1 MQDAKDYE
9 MDATL
14 NVRLNASL
22 KERGDKVLRENGIS
36 ASAAVRA
43 LWREMASTRSLP
55 SFLEDATNE
64 AAAKEA
70 KTQALDQLAGVAQ
83 GLLSNM
89 SDEELDA
96 VGMAR
101 YE

>member
-1 MQDAKDYE
+1 

-64 AAAKEA
+64 AAAKKA

>member
-1 MQDAKDYE
+1 

-36 ASAAVRA
+36 ASTAVRA
-43 LWREMASTRSLP
+43 LWHEMASTRSLP
-55 SFLEDATNE
+55 SFLKDATDG
-64 AAAKEA
+64 AAAKKA
-70 KTQALDQLAGVAQ
+70 KARALGQLVGVAQ
-83 GLLSNM
+83 GSLSNL

-96 VGMAR
+96 IGTAR

>member
-1 MQDAKDYE
+1 

-14 NVRLNASL
+14 NVRMSAPL

-36 ASAAVRA
+36 TSAAVRA
-43 LWREMASTRSLP
+43 LWQELATTRSLP
-55 SFLEDATNE
+55 DFLEAL
-64 AAAKEA
+64 
-70 KTQALDQLAGVAQ
+70 TQEPSGRKSKLIALDALAGVAQ
-83 GLLSNM
+83 GSLSNL
-89 SDEELDA
+89 SDEELES

>member
-1 MQDAKDYE
+1 

-14 NVRLNASL
+14 NVRMSASL
-22 KERGDKVLRENGIS
+22 KERGDKVLRDNGIS
-36 ASAAVRA
+36 TSAAVRA
-43 LWREMASTRSLP
+43 LWREMASTRALP
-55 SFLEDATNE
+55 DFLKKATSE
-64 AAAKEA
+64 AEA
-70 KTQALDQLAGVAQ
+70 KKAKVRALEQLAGIAE
-83 GLLSNM
+83 GSLSRL

>member
-1 MQDAKDYE
+1 

-43 LWREMASTRSLP
+43 LWREMATTRSLP
-55 SFLEDATNE
+55 SFLEGATGE
-64 AAAKEA
+64 AAAKKA
-70 KTQALDQLAGVAQ
+70 KIRALGQLVGIAQ
-83 GLLSNM
+83 GSLSNL
-89 SDEELDA
+89 SDEEPDA
-96 VGMAR
+96 GGMAR

>member
-1 MQDAKDYE
+1 

-22 KERGDKVLRENGIS
+22 KERGDKVLRENGVS
-36 ASAAVRA
+36 ASTAVRA

-55 SFLEDATNE
+55 SFLQDATDE
-64 AAAKEA
+64 AAAKKVKA
-70 KTQALDQLAGVAQ
+70 RALDQLICVAQ
-83 GLLSNM
+83 GSLSNL

>member
-1 MQDAKDYE
+1 MN
-9 MDATL
+9 ATL

-22 KERGDKVLRENGIS
+22 KERGDKVLRDNGIS
-36 ASAAVRA
+36 ASAAIRE
-43 LWREMASTRSLP
+43 LWREMASTNSLP
-55 SFLEDATNE
+55 SFLDNATDE
-64 AAAKEA
+64 PEA
-70 KTQALDQLAGVAQ
+70 KKAKVQALEQLVGVAQ
-83 GLLSNM
+83 GALSNL

>member
-1 MQDAKDYE
+1 

-55 SFLEDATNE
+55 SFLKDATDE
-64 AAAKEA
+64 AAAKKA
-70 KTQALDQLAGVAQ
+70 KAQALGQLAGVVQ
-83 GLLSNM
+83 GSLSDL
-89 SDEELDA
+89 SDEELEA

>member
-1 MQDAKDYE
+1 MQFMKGFG

-22 KERGDKVLRENGIS
+22 KERENGLS

-43 LWREMASTRSLP
+43 LWHEMASTRSLP
-55 SFLEDATNE
+55 SYLEGATDE
-64 AAAKEA
+64 AAAKKA
-70 KTQALDQLAGVAQ
+70 KAQALGQLVGVAQ
-83 GLLSNM
+83 GSLSNLT
-89 SDEELDA
+89 DEELDA

>member
-1 MQDAKDYE
+1 

-55 SFLEDATNE
+55 SFLENATNE
-64 AAAKEA
+64 AAAKKA
-70 KTQALDQLAGVAQ
+70 KAQALGQLTGVAQ
-83 GLLSNM
+83 GALS
-89 SDEELDA
+89 SLTDEELDA
-96 VGMAR
+96 LGKVR

>member
-1 MQDAKDYE
+1 

-43 LWREMASTRSLP
+43 LWREMATTRSLP
-55 SFLEDATNE
+55 SFLEGATGE
-64 AAAKEA
+64 AAAK
-70 KTQALDQLAGVAQ
+70 KIRALGQLVGIAQ
-83 GLLSNM
+83 GSLSNL

>member
-1 MQDAKDYE
+1 

-43 LWREMASTRSLP
+43 LWREIATTRSLP
-55 SFLEDATNE
+55 SFLEGATDE
-64 AAAKEA
+64 ATAQKAKA
-70 KTQALDQLAGVAQ
+70 RALGQLVGVAQ
-83 GLLSNM
+83 GSLSSL
-89 SDEELDA
+89 SDEELHA
-96 VGMAR
+96 EGMAR

>member
-1 MQDAKDYE
+1 

-36 ASAAVRA
+36 ASAVVRA
-43 LWREMASTRSLP
+43 LWREMATTRSLP
-55 SFLEDATNE
+55 SFLEGAMDE

-70 KTQALDQLAGVAQ
+70 KARALGQLVGVAQ
-83 GLLSNM
+83 GSLSNL
-89 SDEELDA
+89 SDEELHT

>member
-1 MQDAKDYE
+1 

-43 LWREMASTRSLP
+43 LWHEMATTRSLP

-64 AAAKEA
+64 AAAK
-70 KTQALDQLAGVAQ
+70 KTKEQALVQLVGVAQ

-89 SDEELDA
+89 TDEELDA
-96 VGMAR
+96 VGRAR